1 MRTWSD
7 YKKTMR
13 EEDVIFSY
21 ARSGDLPA
29 MRSLDLSG
37 GRIHARNEK
46 GYSALMLAAYNGNLE
61 VALFLLASGA
71 DPNSADLSG
80 SSVLMGAAFKGDLSI
95 VRLLI
100 DSGAEADARNAKNQS
115 ALDFAKM
122 FGRAEVAL
130 FLKKHQ
136 RKPAVFGLMDIL
148 SGWGSF
154 FVSKRRS

>member
-1 MRTWSD
+1 MRTWAD

-13 EEDVIFSY
+13 EEDVIFSL
-21 ARSGDLPA
+21 ARSGDLQSL
-29 MRSLDLSG
+29 RNLDLSG
-37 GRIHARNEK
+37 ARIHTRNEK
-46 GYSALMLAAYNGNLE
+46 GYSALMLAAYNGNFE
-61 VALFLLASGA
+61 VAQFLLTHGA
-71 DPNSADLSG
+71 DPNSADPSG
-80 SSVLMGAAFKGDLSI
+80 STVLMGAAFKGELLI

-100 DSGAEADARNAKNQS
+100 ESGAEADARNSKNQS

-136 RKPAVFGLMDIL
+136 RKPVVFGLMDIL
-148 SGWGSF
+148 SGWRSF